1 MVSPKVYETL
11 DSDER
16 KLWHSHEYEVKSGML
31 IMPSPLSTSG
41 IPVPTAIWEQ
51 AENAAMKEVIGWY
64 GKTYHFWQVD
74 RGDKL
79 PLGMPK
85 LMGSFTEKESLP
97 LGFDQALEARDKR
110 YGSDCRHKEEIR
122 KDILSP
128 ELHPGKSSHGLSKSN
143 VVGGKLTLERR
154 CRHAKRQ
161 FCSVKAIAFELRV
174 ADDTR
179 RSAAFYTTESRGMV
193 RRSSLN
199 LIGVWSGYCWYC
211 STKAHLRPRGMASR
225 FHASAT
231 SRTV

>member
-1 MVSPKVYETL
+1 MLQSFGPVNNVCAFLNAFHTYAEEPGRYVEACHYCSHLNEDLRQCLIYDSPEKNARLIGVEYMVSPKVYETL

-97 LGFDQALEARDKR
+97 PGFDQALEARDKR

-128 ELHPGKSSHGLSKSN
+128 ELHPDADTLNVNSARSKQSH
-143 VVGGKLTLERR
+143 
-154 CRHAKRQ
+154 
-161 FCSVKAIAFELRV
+161 
-174 ADDTR
+174 
-179 RSAAFYTTESRGMV
+179 
-193 RRSSLN
+193 LN
-199 LIGVWSGYCWYC
+199 
-211 STKAHLRPRGMASR
+211 
-225 FHASAT
+225 
-231 SRTV
+231 